1 MSKIP
6 FTKMHGCGNDY
17 IYVNTM
23 QYDIPD
29 PAAASIKWSN
39 RYKGIGSDGLVLIGK
54 STVPE
59 ADYTMR
65 IFNADGSEAM
75 MCGNAS
81 RCIGKYLYEKTHP
94 WPFPVKEGNGY
105 KETEIR
111 LLTLSGIKILYLHI
125 VNDIV
130 ESVTVD
136 MGEPIFEDENLFNP
150 NIAKSLSTPLHHRE
164 GQGESLFVSMGNPH
178 YVIFTD
184 NVDQVGETGRV
195 LEHHP
200 AFPQRCNIE
209 FARIEADGS
218 IRTRVWERGSGI
230 TQACGTGACAT
241 AVAAALTGRAGRTSQ
256 IVMDGGTLT
265 IEWRESDNHVYM
277 TGPAEFVFDGEIT
290 L

>member
-1 MSKIP
+1 MSKIQ

-23 QYDIPD
+23 LYNIPH
-29 PAAASIKWSN
+29 PADVAKKWSD
-39 RYKGIGSDGLVLIGK
+39 RHKGIGSDGLVLIDR
-54 STVPE
+54 SSVPE
-59 ADYTMR
+59 ADFSMR

-81 RCIGKYLYEKTHP
+81 RCIGKYLYELGLTSQ
-94 WPFPVKEGNGY
+94 
-105 KETEIR
+105 TEIR
-111 LLTLSGIKILYLHI
+111 LLTLSGVKTLSLHI
-125 VNDIV
+125 EDNKVT
-130 ESVTVD
+130 SVSVD
-136 MGEPIFEDENLFNP
+136 MLEPVFEDENQFVSSRGLD
-150 NIAKSLSTPLHHRE
+150 K
-164 GQGESLFVSMGNPH
+164 GVFVSMGNPH

-184 NVDQVGETGRV
+184 NVDQVGKTGRV
-195 LEHHP
+195 LEQHP

-209 FARIEADGS
+209 FACIMEDGN

-241 AVAAALTGRAGRTSQ
+241 AVAAALTSKVGRKSN
-256 IVMDGGTLT
+256 IIMDGGTLT

-277 TGPAEFVFDGEIT
+277 TGPAAFVFDGEIE